1 MPRFIGY
8 TLNRWEVCV
17 RATLVV
23 GLVGAGGLG
32 RLLAEQIASF
42 DYRGMTSTLLAFFV
56 LTVLIDWGSAWA
68 RRVWG

>member
-1 MPRFIGY
+1 
-8 TLNRWEVCV
+8 
-17 RATLVV
+17 
-23 GLVGAGGLG
+23 LVGAGGLG